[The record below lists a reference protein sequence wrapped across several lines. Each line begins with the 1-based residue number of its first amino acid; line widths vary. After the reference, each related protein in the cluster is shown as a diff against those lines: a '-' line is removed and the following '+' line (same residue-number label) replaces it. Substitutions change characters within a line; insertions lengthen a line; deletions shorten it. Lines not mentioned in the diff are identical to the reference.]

1 MKRVF
6 ESDQESVQE
15 YTASPVVYELVDEI
29 PDCTVQI
36 LRNPA
41 TGEESV
47 GWYRGKLE

>member
-1 MKRVF
+1 MKRTF
-6 ESDQESVQE
+6 ESEQESVQE

-47 GWYRGKLE
+47 GWLRGKME

>member
-1 MKRVF
+1 MKRTF
-6 ESDQESVQE
+6 DGENESVQE

>member
-1 MKRVF
+1 MKRTF
-6 ESDQESVQE
+6 ESEQESVQE

-41 TGEESV
+41 TGEVSV

>member
-1 MKRVF
+1 MKRTY
-6 ESDQESVQE
+6 ESEQESVQE

-47 GWYRGKLE
+47 GWYRGRME